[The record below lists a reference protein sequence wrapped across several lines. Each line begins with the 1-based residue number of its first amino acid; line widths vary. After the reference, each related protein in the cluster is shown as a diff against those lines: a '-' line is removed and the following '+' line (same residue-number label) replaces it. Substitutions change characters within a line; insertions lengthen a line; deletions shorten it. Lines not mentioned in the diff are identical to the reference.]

1 MSGRVFEKQP
11 LLSEVLLHCPLAL
24 AVHRTNATRHDIGKI
39 IMRKLFLIG
48 LKDLKLIFRDRAAL
62 IFMLLAPFLLTIGLG
77 FVTGRFSG
85 RSSGLSDIPVII
97 VNLDQEQLGNALAD
111 VFSSQDL
118 TDLMELTVS
127 SDPQAARRLIDEDKA
142 AAAIIIPEGFT
153 RSILPSEGTI
163 FEANA
168 AQLEPVIIEVYTNP
182 SRPTSAGVVKAIV
195 DEFLSRVEEGRTS
208 GMTSIVGLMQAGIL
222 KPQNAEA
229 EARVLFEN
237 LDETEPTAI
246 TLKTDKKGAAAVEF
260 DILAYM
266 APGMALLFLM
276 YTVSYGGRSIL
287 AERAQGTLPRL
298 LVSPTA
304 SAQVLGGK
312 VLGIFLTGVTQ
323 VGILILASSIFFGVQ
338 WGDTLSLVLLILA
351 TVFGATGWGMLIT
364 ALARTPAQVGSI
376 GSATM
381 LIFGILGGSFISL
394 DQMPPLVQT
403 ISKITPNA
411 WGLDGFTTLALGGTL
426 PNLIEPIT
434 ALLMMG
440 ALLFTVAVVLFNRNG
455 IMQK

>member
-1 MSGRVFEKQP
+1 
-11 LLSEVLLHCPLAL
+11 
-24 AVHRTNATRHDIGKI
+24 
-39 IMRKLFLIG
+39 
-48 LKDLKLIFRDRAAL
+48 
-62 IFMLLAPFLLTIGLG
+62 
-77 FVTGRFSG
+77 
-85 RSSGLSDIPVII
+85 
-97 VNLDQEQLGNALAD
+97 
-111 VFSSQDL
+111 
-118 TDLMELTVS
+118 
-127 SDPQAARRLIDEDKA
+127 
-142 AAAIIIPEGFT
+142 
-153 RSILPSEGTI
+153 
-163 FEANA
+163 
-168 AQLEPVIIEVYTNP
+168 
-182 SRPTSAGVVKAIV
+182 V